1 VKELYRKI
9 IKPQIHDL
17 IRIDESS
24 INRSDY
30 LCLDKNERLFSFNKY
45 FIEDIRKKISSR
57 LLSTYFDLKLTY
69 KKLSEF
75 TDVPVSNL
83 LLTFGADMGIRHIY
97 DTCIREGDHIIIP
110 SLSYAMYKVY
120 AQMFGAK
127 IEVIKINNNWTFS
140 IDEIFSRIRNSTKMV
155 VLESPNGTIG
165 TIYNKEEIKK
175 CSKILFD
182 NNILLLIDETYW
194 AIDDR
199 YESVKDIV
207 NECSNVVIVRS
218 FSKMP
223 GLAGLRVGYLI
234 SNKELM
240 GYILRVRPLHEIS
253 SFSAIVIE
261 SLIENKKNIYEY
273 KKEFNKSKSYLQK
286 NLSELNIEYRDT
298 YANFILIFLPDIG
311 GTKNINNRLREQ
323 NVLFKKT
330 FNEEILSGW
339 IRLSIGSI
347 SDSKKFIFLLKK
359 MIIEGKK

>member
-1 VKELYRKI
+1 
-9 IKPQIHDL
+9 
-17 IRIDESS
+17 
-24 INRSDY
+24 
-30 LCLDKNERLFSFNKY
+30 
-45 FIEDIRKKISSR
+45 
-57 LLSTYFDLKLTY
+57 
-69 KKLSEF
+69 
-75 TDVPVSNL
+75 
-83 LLTFGADMGIRHIY
+83 
-97 DTCIREGDHIIIP
+97 
-110 SLSYAMYKVY
+110 
-120 AQMFGAK
+120 
-127 IEVIKINNNWTFS
+127 
-140 IDEIFSRIRNSTKMV
+140 MV